1 MQNPDNVVNKLEPK
15 LSVLFKLQEFLAS
28 FKPYDANEASALGPT
43 QADVMESERN
53 ALRLKTIAEKV
64 VSRAATVV
72 SGSTVYEQSVAD
84 PQDLRE
90 YQQAR
95 LSR

>member
-43 QADVMESERN
+43 SRPEGVPASEAIQMEKHGNRPEF
-53 ALRLKTIAEKV
+53 
-64 VSRAATVV
+64 
-72 SGSTVYEQSVAD
+72 G
-84 PQDLRE
+84 
-90 YQQAR
+90 
-95 LSR
+95 